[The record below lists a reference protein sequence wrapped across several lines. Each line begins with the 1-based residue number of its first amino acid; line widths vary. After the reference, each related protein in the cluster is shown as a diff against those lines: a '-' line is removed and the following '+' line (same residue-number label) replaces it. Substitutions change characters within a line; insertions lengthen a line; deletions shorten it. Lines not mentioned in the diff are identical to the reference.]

1 MVLYAPPPQ
10 VRNAPRP
17 NEGDAQARAPA
28 TGILTLSRPQ
38 NGGVS
43 TFDARDYAVIDF
55 ILTDNQWAAL
65 VQLGAHAPNRF
76 QGRLLNSFSYSSD
89 DATSDEDH
97 PKYLRCRS
105 RATAIDR
112 VAGPQ
117 RLLAAES
124 PVLKL
129 GRADDDA
136 SALGQISGQRAKV
149 SEKLRPFATGAILC
163 RAQRRV

>member
-1 MVLYAPPPQ
+1 MMMVLYAPPPQ

-65 VQLGAHAPNRF
+65 VQLGRT
-76 QGRLLNSFSYSSD
+76 L
-89 DATSDEDH
+89 
-97 PKYLRCRS
+97 
-105 RATAIDR
+105 
-112 VAGPQ
+112 
-117 RLLAAES
+117 
-124 PVLKL
+124 
-129 GRADDDA
+129 
-136 SALGQISGQRAKV
+136 QIVFKDG
-149 SEKLRPFATGAILC
+149 C
-163 RAQRRV
+163 